1 MKCYVLIDLITQTAH
16 ACTDM
21 EFIAEVLRIDASTV
35 KRRLPYWT
43 DGKYIITA
51 AEYVKSNRG
60 GPGNKNFCK

>member
-1 MKCYVLIDLITQTAH
+1 MKCFILIDTETKTAH

-21 EFIAEVLRIDASTV
+21 EFIADVLRIDATTV

-43 DGKYIITA
+43 NGKYIICN

-60 GPGNKNFCK
+60 GPGNKNFKK